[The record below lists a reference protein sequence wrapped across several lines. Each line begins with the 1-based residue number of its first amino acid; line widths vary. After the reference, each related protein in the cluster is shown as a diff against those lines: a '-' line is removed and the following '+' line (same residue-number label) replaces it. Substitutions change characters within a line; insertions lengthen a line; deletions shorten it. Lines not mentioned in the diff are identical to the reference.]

1 MSGILDQ
8 IKDLVAKG
16 EVRISDHGYDEL
28 AADVIFVRDVVAGV
42 PAAEM
47 VEDYPDFPKGPCV
60 LVLEHDGNSMPI
72 HAVWG
77 IPKGESTPAVLVTA
91 YRPAADRWTGDF
103 KRRKK

>member
-1 MSGILDQ
+1 MSRILDQ

-16 EVRISDHGYDEL
+16 KVRISDHGYDEL
-28 AADVIFVRDVVAGV
+28 AADAILARDVVAGA
-42 PAAEM
+42 PAAET

-60 LVLEHDGNSMPI
+60 LVLEHDRNSMPI

-77 IPKGESTPAVLVTA
+77 ISKGESGPAVLVTA
-91 YRPAADRWTGDF
+91 YRPAEDRWTNDF